1 LPRVIVG
8 TAGHIDH
15 GKTSLV
21 LALTGIDCDRW
32 AEEKARGIT
41 IDIGFAHL
49 TEGDLQIGFVD
60 VPGHERF
67 LHNALA
73 GLGGIRIML
82 LVVAADE
89 GVKPQTREHLAVCSL
104 LGIPA
109 GIVALTKAD
118 LVDPDLLELAQIEV
132 EDLLADTPFARAVIL
147 PVSSTTGAGLPLLK
161 EALFQAARQVGNAE
175 TAEEGSP
182 GQTAV
187 RPARLP
193 IDRAFHLKGLGAVVT
208 GTLASGTIRAGDTL
222 EVLPRGGTAR
232 VRSIQV
238 HGEPREAAL
247 AGERTSLQITGIP
260 LEDLH
265 RGLELLTPGAFL
277 ATTRLAARF
286 TLLEGAPAALSGYV
300 PVRLHLYASEAVGRM
315 RPLGVETIEPGES
328 GLVEIRLAVPV
339 VAVRGDRFILRRPSP
354 ATTLGGGEI
363 LDPLWRRPRNIA
375 GIAGIAGTAVASA
388 LAALPGDLRAILALW
403 VAGAGERGAEAPELA
418 RRLGV
423 APLGVAAE
431 LAALATEGRL
441 LEVPEGTGHGRR
453 FVTPAAYQRLTERA
467 RRVLKEYFQKD
478 RMALGM
484 PKAEA
489 VRRILRGRAADLADV
504 YLGWLAAQKVLAVRG
519 DQVTLPGR
527 GSELTSEESKLA
539 AAVLDRFQKAGLTP
553 PGPTDLQT
561 DLQTKPQI
569 LDGVVR
575 HLVARGQLLRL
586 PSGLVLAATA
596 VADLRQSL
604 LATSWERFS
613 VADFKD
619 RFGLSRKWAIPLL
632 EHLDSTGVTKRA
644 GDDRLVVRS
653 SRQNPESA
661 GSV

>member
-1 LPRVIVG
+1 MPRVIVG

-73 GLGGIRIML
+73 GLGGIRVML

-109 GIVALTKAD
+109 GLVALTKAD
-118 LVDPDLLELAQIEV
+118 LVDPDLLEIAQLEV
-132 EDLLADTPFARAVIL
+132 EELLAGTPFARSAVL

-161 EALFQAARQVGNAE
+161 EALFQIARQYGA
-175 TAEEGSP
+175 AEEPTEGEAAP
-182 GQTAV
+182 
-187 RPARLP
+187 RPARPSRPSRLP
-193 IDRAFHLKGLGAVVT
+193 LDRAFHLKGLGAVVT
-208 GTLASGTIRAGDTL
+208 GTLVSGAIHTGDTL
-222 EVLPRGGTAR
+222 EALPRGGTAR

-247 AGERTSLQITGIP
+247 AGERTSLQITGLA
-260 LEDLH
+260 LEELH
-265 RGLELLTPGAFL
+265 RGLELVTPGSFT

-286 TLLEGAPAALSGYV
+286 TLLAGAPAPLAGYV
-300 PVRLHLYASEAVGRM
+300 PVRLHLYSSEAVGRM
-315 RPLGVETIEPGES
+315 RPLGVERIEPGES
-328 GLVEIRLAVPV
+328 GLVEIRLAAPV

-363 LDPLWRRPRNIA
+363 LDPLWRRPR
-375 GIAGIAGTAVASA
+375 GTALEPA
-388 LAALPGDLRAILALW
+388 LAALEGDLRATLALW

-423 APLGVAAE
+423 APAGVAAE
-431 LAALATEGRL
+431 LAASAAQGRL
-441 LEVPEGTGHGRR
+441 LEVPEGVGHSRR
-453 FVTPAAYQRLTERA
+453 FVTPAAFKRLTERA

-504 YLGWLAAQKVLAVRG
+504 YLAWLTAQKVLAVRG
-519 DQVTLPGR
+519 DQVFLPGR
-527 GSELTSEESKLA
+527 GSELTPEESRLA

-553 PGPTDLQT
+553 PGPTDLQV

-575 HLVARGQLLRL
+575 HLVARGQLVRL
-586 PSGLVLAATA
+586 PAGLVLAAAA
-596 VADLRQSL
+596 VTDLRQAL
-604 LATSWERFS
+604 LATAWERFS

-632 EHLDSTGVTKRA
+632 EHLDSTGATKRV
-644 GDDRLVVRS
+644 GDERLVVRS
-653 SRQNPESA
+653 PGTGEEGRI
-661 GSV
+661 

>member
-32 AEEKARGIT
+32 AEEKTRGIT

-73 GLGGIRIML
+73 GLGGIRVML

-109 GIVALTKAD
+109 GIVVLTKAD

-132 EDLLADTPFARAVIL
+132 EDLLAGTPFARALIL
-147 PVSSTTGAGLPLLK
+147 PVSSTTGAGLGPLK
-161 EALFQAARQVGNAE
+161 EALFATARQVAE
-175 TAEEGSP
+175 AGDAGSSRS
-182 GQTAV
+182 A

-193 IDRAFHLKGLGAVVT
+193 VDRAFHLKGLGVIVT
-208 GTLASGTIRAGDTL
+208 GTLVSGTIRAGDTL
-222 EVLPRGGTAR
+222 EVLPRSGAAR

-238 HGEPREAAL
+238 HGEPREAAQ

-265 RGLELLTPGAFL
+265 RGLELVTPGAFL

-286 TLLEGAPAALSGYV
+286 TLLPGAPAPLAGSV
-300 PVRLHLYASEAVGRM
+300 PIRLHLYASEAVGRLRPL
-315 RPLGVETIEPGES
+315 RPLGLLEGEALEPGES
-328 GLVEIRLAVPV
+328 GLVEIRLAAPV

-354 ATTLGGGEI
+354 AMTLGGGEI
-363 LDPLWRRPRNIA
+363 LDPLWRRPRGNAIA
-375 GIAGIAGTAVASA
+375 PA
-388 LAALPGDLRAILALW
+388 LAALPGDLRGILALW

-423 APLGVAAE
+423 APAGVAAE

-453 FVTPAAYQRLTERA
+453 YVTPAAYQRLTERA

-478 RMALGM
+478 RMAMGM

-504 YLGWLAAQKVLAVRG
+504 YFAWLTAQKVLAVQG
-519 DQVTLPGR
+519 DQVVLPGR
-527 GSELTSEESKLA
+527 GSELTPEESRLA

-553 PGPTDLQT
+553 PGPTDLQIE
-561 DLQTKPQI
+561 LQTKPQI

-604 LATSWERFS
+604 LATAWERFS

-619 RFGLSRKWAIPLL
+619 RFGLTRKWAIPLL
-632 EHLDSTGVTKRA
+632 EHLDSTGATKRA
-644 GDDRLVVRS
+644 GDDRLVVRA
-653 SRQNPESA
+653 SRLIQENRP
-661 GSV
+661 

>member
-32 AEEKARGIT
+32 AEEKTRGIT

-73 GLGGIRIML
+73 GLGGIRILL

-109 GIVALTKAD
+109 AIVALTKAD

-132 EDLLADTPFARAVIL
+132 EDLLADTPFARAVIV

-161 EALFQAARQVGNAE
+161 EALFQAARQVG
-175 TAEEGSP
+175 SP
-182 GQTAV
+182 EDTPGPAATQPA

-193 IDRAFHLKGLGAVVT
+193 LDRAFHLKGLGAVVT
-208 GTLASGTIRAGDTL
+208 GTLVSGTIHTGDTL
-222 EVLPRGGTAR
+222 EVLPRGGMAR

-260 LEDLH
+260 LEELH
-265 RGLELLTPGAFL
+265 RGLELLTPGAYL

-286 TLLEGAPAALSGYV
+286 TLLAGAPALSGHV

-315 RPLGVETIEPGES
+315 RPLGGETIEPGES
-328 GLVEIRLAVPV
+328 GLVEIRLAAPV

-363 LDPLWRRPRNIA
+363 LDPFWRRPRNIA
-375 GIAGIAGTAVASA
+375 GIAVAPA
-388 LAALPGDLRAILALW
+388 LAALQGDLRAILALW

-423 APLGVAAE
+423 APAGVAAE
-431 LAALATEGRL
+431 LAALAAEGRL

-478 RMALGM
+478 RMAMGM

-504 YLGWLAAQKVLAVRG
+504 YLGWLTAQKVLAVRG
-519 DQVTLPGR
+519 DQVVLPGR
-527 GSELTSEESKLA
+527 GSELTPEESNLA

-596 VADLRQSL
+596 VADLRRSL
-604 LATSWERFS
+604 LETAWERFS

-632 EHLDSTGVTKRA
+632 EHLDSTGATKRA

-653 SRQNPESA
+653 SPAIPKPNQEDRT
-661 GSV
+661 